1 MQKGEMILDKLY
13 SVQLYDYYDTRC
25 YDPIR
30 VLGSSHFNGFL
41 IANLRSK
48 LVFNLQNEEGSVI
61 IPFENIKWM
70 VPFYK
75 PEKKEQ
81 LNWRDHIEKQDKIKK
96 EKKEEYN
103 WE

>member
-1 MQKGEMILDKLY
+1 MRKGEMILDKLY
-13 SVQLYDYYDTRC
+13 SVQLYDYVETNYLDVF
-25 YDPIR
+25 R

-41 IANLRSK
+41 IINIRGK
-48 LVFNLQNEEGSVI
+48 LVFNLQNGEGTVI

-70 VPFYK
+70 VPI
-75 PEKKEQ
+75 KE
-81 LNWRDHIEKQDKIKK
+81 K

>member
-1 MQKGEMILDKLY
+1 MQKSELIKSELILDTLY
-13 SVQLYDYYDTRC
+13 SVQLYDYYDSHC

-70 VPFYK
+70 VPIR
-75 PEKKEQ
+75 E
-81 LNWRDHIEKQDKIKK
+81 K
-96 EKKEEYN
+96 EKKEVKEKYD

>member
-1 MQKGEMILDKLY
+1 MRKSELIKSELILDTLY
-13 SVQLYDYYDTRC
+13 SVQLYDYYDSRC

-48 LVFNLQNEEGSVI
+48 LVFNLQNGEGSVI
-61 IPFENIKWM
+61 IPFENIRWM
-70 VPFYK
+70 VPI
-75 PEKKEQ
+75 KE
-81 LNWRDHIEKQDKIKK
+81 K

>member
-1 MQKGEMILDKLY
+1 MRRNKIQKGEMILDKLY

-41 IANLRSK
+41 IANVGSK
-48 LVFNLQNEEGSVI
+48 LIFNLQNKEGSVI

-70 VPFYK
+70 VPI
-75 PEKKEQ
+75 KE
-81 LNWRDHIEKQDKIKK
+81 E
-96 EKKEEYN
+96 EKKEERD
-103 WE
+103 WLDDL

>member
-1 MQKGEMILDKLY
+1 MRKSELIKSELILDTLY
-13 SVQLYDYYDTRC
+13 SVQLYDYYDSRC

-41 IANLRSK
+41 IANVRSR
-48 LVFNLQNEEGSVI
+48 LVFNLQNGEGSVI

-70 VPFYK
+70 VPI
-75 PEKKEQ
+75 KE
-81 LNWRDHIEKQDKIKK
+81 K
-96 EKKEEYN
+96 EKKEECP

>member
-1 MQKGEMILDKLY
+1 MPGDLILDKLY
-13 SVQLYDYYDTRC
+13 SVQLYDYHDAHC
-25 YDPIR
+25 YDPFR

-41 IANLRSK
+41 IVNLRSK
-48 LVFNLQNEEGSVI
+48 LVFNLQNGEGSVI

-70 VPFYK
+70 VPI
-75 PEKKEQ
+75 KE
-81 LNWRDHIEKQDKIKK
+81 K